1 MRRGFVLSSHTPW
14 LQPIAARQNSRRST
28 GPLRADF
35 MDAVRYIVDTLLW
48 LLTLAFVLRLLFQW
62 VRANFRDPMADA
74 IVRVTNWLILPL
86 RKLLPPIGKIDTA
99 TVVAVLAIASIR
111 TLAALGL
118 AGQGVGDVIQ
128 FLRIT
133 VIDLADLL
141 LRIYLFALLLYWLTS
156 FVSPGGYA
164 PGVRLLSQLCE
175 PILKPVRRIIPPIG
189 QIDFSVLWVSI
200 VIGAL
205 LVLLR

>member
-1 MRRGFVLSSHTPW
+1 MISVGVASTP
-14 LQPIAARQNSRRST
+14 LKGGAKRLEISA
-28 GPLRADF
+28 
-35 MDAVRYIVDTLLW
+35 MDAIRYIVDTLLW
-48 LLTLAFVLRLLFQW
+48 LLTLAFVLRLLFQLA
-62 VRANFRDPMADA
+62 RANFRDPMADA
-74 IVRVTNWLILPL
+74 IVRVTNWLIMPL
-86 RKLLPPIGKIDTA
+86 RRVLPPLGKIDTA
-99 TVVAVLAIASIR
+99 TIVAVIAVASVR
-111 TLAALGL
+111 TFAALSL
-118 AGQGVGDVIQ
+118 AGAAVGDVSL

-133 VIDLADLL
+133 IVNLADLV

-156 FVSPGGYA
+156 YVSPDGRA

>member
-1 MRRGFVLSSHTPW
+1 
-14 LQPIAARQNSRRST
+14 
-28 GPLRADF
+28 
-35 MDAVRYIVDTLLW
+35 MDAIRYIVDTLLW
-48 LLTLAFVLRLLFQW
+48 LLNLAFLLRLLFQW

-74 IVRVTNWLILPL
+74 IVRMTNWLILPL
-86 RKLLPPIGKIDTA
+86 RRVLPPIGKIDTA
-99 TVVAVLAIASIR
+99 TVVAVLAVTSLR
-111 TLAALGL
+111 TFAGL
-118 AGQGVGDVIQ
+118 ALAGAGVGVGDVIL

-133 VIDLADLL
+133 LVDLAEMVLK
-141 LRIYLFALLLYWLTS
+141 IYLFAMLLYALTS

-175 PILKPVRRIIPPIG
+175 PILKPVRRMIPPIG

-200 VIGAL
+200 AIGAL

>member
-1 MRRGFVLSSHTPW
+1 MP
-14 LQPIAARQNSRRST
+14 A
-28 GPLRADF
+28 
-35 MDAVRYIVDTLLW
+35 MDAIRYIVDTLLW

-62 VRANFRDPMADA
+62 VRADFRDPMADA
-74 IVRVTNWLILPL
+74 IVRVTNWLIMPL
-86 RKLLPPIGKIDTA
+86 RKVLPPVGKVDTA
-99 TVVAVLAIASIR
+99 TVIAVIAVASLRTFVAIAM
-111 TLAALGL
+111 
-118 AGQGVGDVIQ
+118 AGGGSGDVVS

-133 VIDLADLL
+133 VIDLAGLV

-164 PGVRLLSQLCE
+164 PGVRLLAQLCE

>member
-1 MRRGFVLSSHTPW
+1 
-14 LQPIAARQNSRRST
+14 
-28 GPLRADF
+28 
-35 MDAVRYIVDTLLW
+35 MDAIRYIVDTLLW

-62 VRANFRDPMADA
+62 ARADFRDPMADA

-86 RKLLPPIGKIDTA
+86 RKVLPPVGKVDTA
-99 TVVAVLAIASIR
+99 TVVAVVAAASVR
-111 TLAALGL
+111 TLAALAL
-118 AGQGVGDVIQ
+118 AGAGIGVGDLGA

-133 VIDLADLL
+133 IVDLAALV
-141 LRIYLFALLLYWLTS
+141 LRVYLFALLLYWLTS
-156 FVSPGGYA
+156 FVSPGSYA
-164 PGVRLLSQLCE
+164 PGIRLLSQLCE

>member
-1 MRRGFVLSSHTPW
+1 
-14 LQPIAARQNSRRST
+14 
-28 GPLRADF
+28 
-35 MDAVRYIVDTLLW
+35 MDAIRYIVDTLLW
-48 LLTLAFVLRLLFQW
+48 LLTLAFVLRLLFQLA
-62 VRANFRDPMADA
+62 RANFRDPMADA
-74 IVRVTNWLILPL
+74 IVRVTNWLIMPL
-86 RKLLPPIGKIDTA
+86 RRVLPPIGKIDTA
-99 TVVAVLAIASIR
+99 TIVAVIAVASVR
-111 TLAALGL
+111 TFAALSL
-118 AGQGVGDVIQ
+118 AGAAVGDVSL

-133 VIDLADLL
+133 IVNLADLV

-156 FVSPGGYA
+156 YVSPDGRA
-164 PGVRLLSQLCE
+164 PGVRLLAQLCE

>member
-1 MRRGFVLSSHTPW
+1 MEA
-14 LQPIAARQNSRRST
+14 I
-28 GPLRADF
+28 
-35 MDAVRYIVDTLLW
+35 RYIVDTLLW

-62 VRANFRDPMADA
+62 VRADFRDPMADA
-74 IVRVTNWLILPL
+74 IVRLTNWLIMPL
-86 RKLLPPIGKIDTA
+86 RRLLPPIGKVDTA
-99 TVVAVLAIASIR
+99 TVVAVIAIASVR
-111 TLAALGL
+111 TFATLAMAGL
-118 AGQGVGDVIQ
+118 GVGDVGQ

-133 VIDLADLL
+133 LVNLVDLV

-164 PGVRLLSQLCE
+164 PGLRLLARLCE

>member
-1 MRRGFVLSSHTPW
+1 
-14 LQPIAARQNSRRST
+14 
-28 GPLRADF
+28 
-35 MDAVRYIVDTLLW
+35 MDAIRYIVDTLLW

-62 VRANFRDPMADA
+62 VRADFRDPMADA
-74 IVRVTNWLILPL
+74 IVRVTNWLIMPL
-86 RKLLPPIGKIDTA
+86 RKVLPPVGKVDTA
-99 TVVAVLAIASIR
+99 TVVAVIAVALLRTFVAIALGGGGFGNVVLLVQL
-111 TLAALGL
+111 TALDL
-118 AGQGVGDVIQ
+118 AGLV
-128 FLRIT
+128 
-133 VIDLADLL
+133 

-164 PGVRLLSQLCE
+164 PGVRLLAQLCE

>member
-1 MRRGFVLSSHTPW
+1 MNMEA
-14 LQPIAARQNSRRST
+14 I
-28 GPLRADF
+28 
-35 MDAVRYIVDTLLW
+35 RYIVDTLLW
-48 LLTLAFVLRLLFQW
+48 LLTLAFLLRLLFQF

-74 IVRVTNWLILPL
+74 IVRATNWLILPL
-86 RKLLPPIGKIDTA
+86 RKVLPPIGKLDTA
-99 TVVAVLAIASIR
+99 TVVSVVLVAAARTAVLLWLDG
-111 TLAALGL
+111 TGF
-118 AGQGVGDVIQ
+118 GDPLL

-133 VIDLADLL
+133 LVGLVDLT

-164 PGVRLLSQLCE
+164 PGVRLLAQLCE

-200 VIGAL
+200 AIGAL
-205 LVLLR
+205 LILLRGI